1 MVRTDQRLYMKTG
14 VDSPLAKIKGIHI
27 VYANW
32 CPHCV
37 PTTVVPIGDAG
48 RRLGLPVHLYDIDTD
63 DEAKA
68 DALVKKYGDWT
79 PDYVIPQVFVELDD
93 GVIKHVLTGRREGV
107 VFTKRAVE
115 NLIDSGFV
123 DAGAAAR

>member
-1 MVRTDQRLYMKTG
+1 M
-14 VDSPLAKIKGIHI
+14 AKIKGVYV

-37 PTTVVPIGDAG
+37 PTTMEPIKRVAE
-48 RRLGLPVHLYDIDTD
+48 RLGMQIHLYDIDTD

-68 DALVKKYGDWT
+68 DELVKKYGDWT

-93 GVIKHVLTGRREGV
+93 GEIRHVLTGRREGV
-107 VFTKRAVE
+107 AFTRRMVE
-115 NLIDSGFV
+115 ELLNSDLFKEAELTST
-123 DAGAAAR
+123 